1 MIKSLFLAICVSIL
15 LVGCSIQ
22 KISGPMEKDLE
33 GPNIALKIAVVGA
46 NDLVKVEN
54 VDYVKKDLKEL
65 ISHSEE
71 IFDGL
76 IISQDSI
83 EEASKKEY
91 RDYFKYIKYPVF
103 FIGTENILVAMFRAD
118 NVTLEDVQIDGWGP
132 HVSGFVNSKEG
143 YRTWEFHLPDN
154 PTRFDEKDLA
164 NRIAKIMEEN
174 KIYSRK

>member
-1 MIKSLFLAICVSIL
+1 MSIL

-83 EEASKKEY
+83 EEASKKSIE
-91 RDYFKYIKYPVF
+91 I
-103 FIGTENILVAMFRAD
+103 ILNILNIQFSL
-118 NVTLEDVQIDGWGP
+118 LEQKTYLLQCFAQI
-132 HVSGFVNSKEG
+132 
-143 YRTWEFHLPDN
+143 
-154 PTRFDEKDLA
+154 
-164 NRIAKIMEEN
+164 M
-174 KIYSRK
+174 